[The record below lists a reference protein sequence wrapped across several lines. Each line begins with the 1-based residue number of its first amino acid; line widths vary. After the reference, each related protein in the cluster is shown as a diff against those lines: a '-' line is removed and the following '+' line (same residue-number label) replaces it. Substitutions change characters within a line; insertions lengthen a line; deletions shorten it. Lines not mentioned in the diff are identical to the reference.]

1 MAGSEK
7 TTVVPTDDSFT
18 VPLCLWQRAAFLSSA
33 PGPSTSGSRAA
44 GGGPGSSGGERDSLR
59 LRIAQLKHEY
69 WRDVSRGVQ
78 PLHVE
83 RLAHSLTESY
93 CTAMDSSDGVESIA
107 APVKVLTASRK
118 KESGQWKSEISLETL
133 LSFPGVR
140 PTDRDKSVEELPL
153 ECVPVVSD
161 SVSDRQRPDQ
171 PQNSQVQASSSLT
184 QPPPPPLQPH
194 SLVPPRNHIQLPLK
208 GATRSGIYK
217 RLLTTVLLASLF
229 VLAGKFPYSAPCSNS
244 SGMVGNGK
252 GMEGERRQE
261 EEDEDDD
268 DDDEPTDK

>member
-1 MAGSEK
+1 M
-7 TTVVPTDDSFT
+7 
-18 VPLCLWQRAAFLSSA
+18 
-33 PGPSTSGSRAA
+33 
-44 GGGPGSSGGERDSLR
+44 
-59 LRIAQLKHEY
+59 
-69 WRDVSRGVQ
+69 
-78 PLHVE
+78 
-83 RLAHSLTESY
+83 
-93 CTAMDSSDGVESIA
+93 
-107 APVKVLTASRK
+107 
-118 KESGQWKSEISLETL
+118 
-133 LSFPGVR
+133 
-140 PTDRDKSVEELPL
+140 EELPL

-268 DDDEPTDK
+268 DDDEPTDKSKYRVKVYSERYGACQVSTLSPSPGLLSSPQK